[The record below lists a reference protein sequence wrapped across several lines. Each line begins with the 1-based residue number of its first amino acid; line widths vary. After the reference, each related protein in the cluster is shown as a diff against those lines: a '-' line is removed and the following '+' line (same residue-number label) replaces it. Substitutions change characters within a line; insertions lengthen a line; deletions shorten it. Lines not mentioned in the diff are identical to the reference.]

1 MNIPRVLV
9 LVCIAVASAQPR
21 STPERMRG
29 PRIDAPPAQEPQ
41 KWSLSPTPLTS
52 IGGGSSAS
60 EMLTRVVTVRRLS
73 DGRIL
78 LWEPRPASVR
88 LFNTD
93 GRFSRVFAREG
104 GGPGEVRDAIW
115 IGAVK
120 DTILVFDRTQQRLTR
135 FDSTGRVLSTA
146 PLRIAGGAEAYSV
159 IGRWPGGSFL
169 LRSSDPGYSGRG
181 VSGVR
186 RDSTWVAVADSAGQI
201 VQRLLR
207 VPGAASFTKRLSG
220 GGAYIAQQ
228 PFGASGLV
236 AVGGRTVWVGDNA
249 TPSIVQY
256 DARGRAIQRV
266 TVPFRSLS
274 VDRNVVEAQRR
285 HELEAARSAAVRA
298 LLNEKYAVSA
308 QATPYYSGLAVA
320 PDGDLWV
327 TSTALY
333 DTAAPDVVVLSNEGT
348 LRATL
353 RLPPRFRIVQ
363 VDSDAVTGI
372 QRDEDD
378 IEWVRVYR
386 VRREPGRD

>member
-52 IGGGSSAS
+52 IGGGSGAS

-146 PLRIAGGAEAYSV
+146 PLRIAGGAVAYSV
-159 IGRWPGGSFL
+159 IGRWPRGSFL

-201 VQRLLR
+201 VQRLFR

-220 GGAYIAQQ
+220 GGAYVAQQ

-274 VDRNVVEAQRR
+274 VDRNSWKHSDVTSLRPPGARPCAPSSTRSMLPPPRPHHTTAGSRLRR
-285 HELEAARSAAVRA
+285 METCGSPVLRSTTRPLRTSSCSRTRA
-298 LLNEKYAVSA
+298 LSV
-308 QATPYYSGLAVA
+308 PPCDCR
-320 PDGDLWV
+320 PDF
-327 TSTALY
+327 
-333 DTAAPDVVVLSNEGT
+333 E
-348 LRATL
+348 
-353 RLPPRFRIVQ
+353 
-363 VDSDAVTGI
+363 
-372 QRDEDD
+372 
-378 IEWVRVYR
+378 
-386 VRREPGRD
+386 